1 MPFEK
6 GKSGN
11 PSGVQSNKPFLA
23 ALKRALAQDDGKKL
37 RAAAERLIEL
47 AAQGEPWAVKELAD
61 RTDGKPAT
69 VVEGGDPDKPLRQ
82 RIEVAIV
89 DAAD

>member
-23 ALKRALAQDDGKKL
+23 ALKRAIAQDDAKRL
-37 RAAAERLIEL
+37 RDAAEKLLDL
-47 AAQGEPWAVKELAD
+47 AANGEAWAVKELAD
-61 RTDGKPAT
+61 RTDGKTTQP
-69 VVEGGDPDKPLRQ
+69 VGNDEDKPFRVS
-82 RIEVAIV
+82 IGWET
-89 DAAD
+89 